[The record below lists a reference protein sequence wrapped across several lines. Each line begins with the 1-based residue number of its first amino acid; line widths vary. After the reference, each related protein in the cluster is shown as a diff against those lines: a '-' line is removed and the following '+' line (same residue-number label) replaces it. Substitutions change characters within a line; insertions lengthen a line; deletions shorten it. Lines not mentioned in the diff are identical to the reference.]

1 MKSFKDYIIESKK
14 TYDFKIKVVGELPAR
29 FESVLKTSLEKYSVA
44 SMSSTTTPIQKLP
57 LDFPGTDNAEV
68 HIFEV
73 SLNYPV
79 NSPALKSYV
88 MEKTGIVKAKI
99 VIKTEHDNEVDFQ
112 VHGESDTKQEK
123 YVTKLTS
130 DYETDAKMDKMAQ
143 EMVGEKRV
151 FELLKDLS
159 KKEKD

>member
-1 MKSFKDYIIESKK
+1 MKSFKDYITKK
-14 TYDFKIKVVGELPAR
+14 TYDFKIKVAGDLPLK
-29 FESVLKTSLEKYSVA
+29 FESVLKTSLEKYGVA
-44 SMSSTTTPIQKLP
+44 SLTTTKTPIQKLP
-57 LDFPGTDNAEV
+57 LDFPDTDNAEV

-88 MEKTGIVKAKI
+88 MEKTGVVKSKIIVKN
-99 VIKTEHDNEVDFQ
+99 EHDNEVDVQ
-112 VHGESDTKQEK
+112 VHGESDTKKEK

-130 DYETDAKMDKMAQ
+130 DYETDAKMDKEAQ
-143 EMVGEKRV
+143 AMVGEKRV
-151 FELLKDLS
+151 LELLKELS

>member
-1 MKSFKDYIIESKK
+1 MKSFKDYIKNK
-14 TYDFKIKVVGELPAR
+14 TYDFKIKVAGELPVR
-29 FESVLKTSLEKYSVA
+29 FESVLKTSLEKYGVA
-44 SMSSTTTPIQKLP
+44 SLTSSKTAIQKLP

-99 VIKTEHDNEVDFQ
+99 VVKNEHDNEIDYQ
-112 VHGESDTKQEK
+112 VHGESDTKKEK

-130 DYETDAKMDKMAQ
+130 DYETDAKMDKTAQ
-143 EMVGEKRV
+143 SMVGEKRV
-151 FELLKDLS
+151 FDLLKELS

>member
-14 TYDFKIKVVGELPAR
+14 TYDFKIKVVGELPAK
-29 FESVLKTSLEKYSVA
+29 FESTLKTSLEKYGVS
-44 SMSSTTTPIQKLP
+44 SMNSSTTPIQRLP
-57 LDFPGTDNAEV
+57 LDFPDSNNAEV

-79 NSPALKSYV
+79 KSPALKSYV
-88 MEKTGIVKAKI
+88 MEKTGVVKTKI
-99 VIKTEHDNEVDFQ
+99 VVKTEHDNEVDVQ
-112 VHGESDTKQEK
+112 VHGESDTKKEK

-130 DYETDAKMDKMAQ
+130 DYETDAKMDKEAQ
-143 EMVGEKRV
+143 AMVGEKRV
-151 FELLKDLS
+151 LELLKELS

>member
-1 MKSFKDYIIESKK
+1 MKTFKDYITKR
-14 TYDFKIKVVGELPAR
+14 TFDFKIKVAGELPFK
-29 FESVLKTSLEKYSVA
+29 FESVLKTSLEKYGVA
-44 SMSSTTTPIQKLP
+44 SLTTSKTPIQKLP
-57 LDFPGTDNAEV
+57 LDFPDTDNSEV

-99 VIKTEHDNEVDFQ
+99 VVKNEHDNEVDVQ
-112 VHGESDTKQEK
+112 VHGESDTKKEK

-130 DYETDAKMDKMAQ
+130 DYETDAKMDKKAQ

-151 FELLKDLS
+151 FDLLKELS

>member
-1 MKSFKDYIIESKK
+1 M
-14 TYDFKIKVVGELPAR
+14 
-29 FESVLKTSLEKYSVA
+29 
-44 SMSSTTTPIQKLP
+44 P

-68 HIFEV
+68 HIYEV

-79 NSPALKSYV
+79 KSPALKSYV
-88 MEKTGIVKAKI
+88 MEKTGVVDTKI
-99 VIKTEHDNEVDFQ
+99 VVKIEHDNEVDFQ
-112 VHGESDTKQEK
+112 INGESDTKKEK

-130 DYETDAKMDKMAQ
+130 DYETDAKMDKKAQ

-151 FELLKDLS
+151 FDLLKELS

>member
-1 MKSFKDYIIESKK
+1 MKSFKDYITKK
-14 TYDFKIKVVGELPAR
+14 TYDFKIKVAGDLPFK
-29 FESVLKTSLEKYSVA
+29 FESVLKTSLEKYGVA
-44 SMSSTTTPIQKLP
+44 SLTTTKTPIQKLP
-57 LDFPGTDNAEV
+57 LDFPDTDNAEV

-88 MEKTGIVKAKI
+88 MEKTGVVKSKIIVKN
-99 VIKTEHDNEVDFQ
+99 EHDNEVDVQ
-112 VHGESDTKQEK
+112 VHGESDTKKEK

-130 DYETDAKMDKMAQ
+130 DYETDAKMDKKAQ
-143 EMVGEKRV
+143 SMVGEKRV
-151 FELLKDLS
+151 FDLLKELS

>member
-1 MKSFKDYIIESKK
+1 MKSFKDYITKK
-14 TYDFKIKVVGELPAR
+14 TYDFKIKVAGDLPLK
-29 FESVLKTSLEKYSVA
+29 FESVLKTSLEKYGVA
-44 SMSSTTTPIQKLP
+44 SLTTTKTPIQKLP
-57 LDFPGTDNAEV
+57 LDFPDTDNAEV

-88 MEKTGIVKAKI
+88 MEKTGVVKSKIIVKN
-99 VIKTEHDNEVDFQ
+99 EHDNEVDVQ
-112 VHGESDTKQEK
+112 VHGESDTKKEK

-130 DYETDAKMDKMAQ
+130 DYETDAKMDKKAQ
-143 EMVGEKRV
+143 SMVGEKRV
-151 FELLKDLS
+151 FDLLKELS